1 MTNLENLIAND
12 IELRLNSR
20 RDALRAMI
28 GRHLHQSDDPKVMA
42 FVNHLAEVDD
52 WVEADL
58 LNDLDIAQCN
68 LELAELRAIDAAL
81 SKIKAGTYGICVD
94 CDEAI
99 SLERLNAEP
108 IAKRCIVCQKK
119 FEKSHAIAE
128 SGSI

>member
-1 MTNLENLIAND
+1 MTNLENLIVND
-12 IELRLNSR
+12 IEARLNSR
-20 RDALRAMI
+20 RDILRNTI
-28 GRHLHQSDDPKVMA
+28 RRHLHQSDDPKVMA

-58 LNDLDIAQCN
+58 LNDLDIAQSN

-81 SKIKAGTYGICVD
+81 SAIKAGTYGICAD
-94 CDEAI
+94 CGEPI

-108 IAKRCIVCQKK
+108 IAKRCIVCQEK

-128 SGSI
+128 NGSI